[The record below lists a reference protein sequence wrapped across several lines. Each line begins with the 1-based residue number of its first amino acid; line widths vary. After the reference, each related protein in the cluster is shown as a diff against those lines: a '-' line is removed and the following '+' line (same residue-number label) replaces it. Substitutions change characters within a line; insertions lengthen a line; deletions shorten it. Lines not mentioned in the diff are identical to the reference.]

1 MPWRP
6 PWAPL
11 PRSPYNRGLS
21 SRAAGR
27 LLLAVLLALGC
38 PRTRG
43 TNGDPV
49 VLALGG
55 DTVHRSEFERHV
67 AALEKSGGSPLQ
79 PDVRRALLQPFLEER
94 VLVLEA
100 RRRGLI
106 APGASSDDER
116 RAVQRLLASEA
127 VRGIEVTEGE
137 VERYYQGHPDE
148 FRQPEMV
155 TLRQILVPTRNE
167 ARDVRRRVLKDSTS
181 FDVIARS
188 RSRSPEASTGGM
200 MGVFA
205 RGQLPRELD
214 NAAFAL
220 AVGETSDVVET
231 PLGFHVLRVEAR
243 EPERQLPLEE
253 CRARIREHLLRDKS
267 DQSVRAFVQGLLAQA
282 KVDHAAAIADGRS

>member
-1 MPWRP
+1 
-6 PWAPL
+6 L
-11 PRSPYNRGLS
+11 V

-27 LLLAVLLALGC
+27 ALPAILLLAVGC
-38 PRTRG
+38 NRIRS

-49 VLALGG
+49 VLALGT

-67 AALEKSGGSPLQ
+67 AALEKSGGSPLA
-79 PDVRRALLQPFLEER
+79 PAVRRALLQPFLEER
-94 VLVLEA
+94 ILVLEA
-100 RRRGLI
+100 RRRGLL

-127 VRGIEVTEGE
+127 MRGIEVTDAE
-137 VERYYQGHPDE
+137 VERYFSSRPEE
-148 FRQPEMV
+148 FRRPETV
-155 TLRQILVPTRNE
+155 TVRQILVPTRNE

-214 NAAFAL
+214 EAAFAL
-220 AVGETSDVVET
+220 AAGETSDVVET

-253 CRARIREHLLRDKS
+253 CRARIRDRLLRDKS
-267 DQSVRAFVQGLLAQA
+267 DQSVRVFVQGLLAQA
-282 KVDHAAAIADGRS
+282 KVDHAAATADDRS

>member
-1 MPWRP
+1 
-6 PWAPL
+6 
-11 PRSPYNRGLS
+11 
-21 SRAAGR
+21 
-27 LLLAVLLALGC
+27 
-38 PRTRG
+38 
-43 TNGDPV
+43 V
-49 VLALGG
+49 VLALGA
-55 DTVHRSEFERHV
+55 DAVHRSEFERHV

-127 VRGIEVTEGE
+127 MRGIEVTEGE
-137 VERYYQGHPDE
+137 VERYFQGHPDE
-148 FRQPEMV
+148 FRQPERV

-188 RSRSPEASTGGM
+188 RSRSPEASMGGM

-214 NAAFAL
+214 NAAFGL

-231 PLGFHVLRVEAR
+231 PLGFHVLRLEAR

-253 CRARIREHLLRDKS
+253 CRARIREHLLRAKS